1 MAFTRNTLS
10 RILTIALILVLV
22 GLVGIQASAN
32 PVAAQELTAGE
43 SRGMSVQVYVE
54 DGLRIAEVGTAPV
67 FEVGDTFKVSIVAE
81 NVEEPGIFGGQFELD
96 FDTDYLKAV
105 EDSLVPGEAMKPVVN
120 PINVLDNE
128 QGIVR
133 YAASRQ
139 GNVDNLLGDVVLATL
154 SFEAVGATEPPEGQT
169 TTIHLQSAKL
179 GAKGGIKVPVAGL
192 VDLDVI
198 IREGTGPGKKDIFG
212 NVKVEGRADDNQ
224 ADHQVTAV
232 GELDG
237 NDLMVTTD
245 TNGDFL
251 FDNAPADTYTLT
263 ADRDGFLAAACAN
276 VVHGSDLTTLS
287 GAVLLAGDVAGDDGN
302 GGVGDGVI
310 DITDAVAIGGAFG
323 STAPDEVA
331 DLNADEAVDILDLIL
346 MAANFGQTS
355 VDNPWVCQQG
365 TEL

>member
-10 RILTIALILVLV
+10 RILAIALILVLA
-22 GLVGIQASAN
+22 GLVGIQASAS
-32 PVAAQELTAGE
+32 PVVAQELTADE
-43 SRGMSVQVYVE
+43 SQGMSVQIYIE
-54 DGLRIAEVGTAPV
+54 DGLRIAEVGTTPV
-67 FEVGDTFKVSIVAE
+67 FEVGNVFKVSIVAE
-81 NVEEPGIFGGQFELD
+81 NVEEPGIFGGQFDLD
-96 FDTDYLKAV
+96 FDTDYLNAV

-139 GNVDNLLGDVVLATL
+139 GNVDNLLGNVVLATL

-169 TTIHLQSAKL
+169 TTIHLTSAKL
-179 GAKGGIKVPVAGL
+179 GAKGGIEVPVAGL

-198 IREGTGPGKKDIFG
+198 IREGGPGKKDIVG

-224 ADHQVTAV
+224 ADHQVMAV
-232 GELDG
+232 GELDD

-245 TNGDFL
+245 ANGDFL

-263 ADRDGFLAAACAN
+263 ANRDGFLAATCAD
-276 VVHGSDLTTLS
+276 VVHGSDLTTLDDV
-287 GAVLLAGDVAGDDGN
+287 VLLAGDIAGDDGN
-302 GGVGDGVI
+302 GGVGDDVI

-323 STAPDEVA
+323 STASGEVA
-331 DLNADEAVDILDLIL
+331 DLNADEVVDVLDLIL

-355 VDNPWVCQQG
+355 VDNPWVCQQD

>member
-10 RILTIALILVLV
+10 RILTIALILVLA
-22 GLVGIQASAN
+22 GLVGIQASAS
-32 PVAAQELTAGE
+32 PVVAQELTAGE
-43 SRGMSVQVYVE
+43 SQGMSVQVYIE
-54 DGLRIAEVGTAPV
+54 DGLKIAEVGTTPV

-96 FDTDYLKAV
+96 FDTDYLNAV
-105 EDSLVPGEAMKPVVN
+105 EDSLVSGEAMKPVVN

-139 GNVDNLLGDVVLATL
+139 GSVDNLLGDVVLATL
-154 SFEAVGATEPPEGQT
+154 SFEAMGATEPPEGQT
-169 TTIHLQSAKL
+169 TTIHLTSAKL
-179 GAKGGIKVPVAGL
+179 GAKGGIEVPVAGL
-192 VDLDVI
+192 VDLEII
-198 IREGTGPGKKDIFG
+198 IREGTGPGQKDIVG

-224 ADHQVTAV
+224 AGHQVMAV
-232 GELDG
+232 GELDD

-245 TNGDFL
+245 ANGDFL

-263 ADRDGFLAAACAN
+263 ANRDGFLAATCAD
-276 VVHGSDLTTLS
+276 VVHGSDLTTLD
-287 GAVLLAGDVAGDDGN
+287 GIVLLAGDIAGDDGN
-302 GGVGDGVI
+302 GGVGDEVI

-323 STAPDEVA
+323 STASGEVA
-331 DLNADEAVDILDLIL
+331 DLNADEVVDVLDLIL

-355 VDNPWVCQQG
+355 VDNPWVCQQD